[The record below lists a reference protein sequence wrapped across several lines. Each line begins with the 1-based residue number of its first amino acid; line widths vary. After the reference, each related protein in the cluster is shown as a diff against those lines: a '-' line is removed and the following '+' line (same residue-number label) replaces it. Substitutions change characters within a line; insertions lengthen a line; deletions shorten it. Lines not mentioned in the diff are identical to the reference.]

1 MDKSQDFI
9 KQCLFTKNFNNP
21 NKPIDENRL
30 RDTLIVIPTD
40 GGVSQR
46 LKQNKSKFSLSADNI
61 ISTEGKIK
69 HPSYRDLNKN
79 SKIAMKEYIQRC
91 RCLSKKVKHIAY
103 KQKINSKDVLYRY
116 LQDKYPKILEEL
128 PRYENYLP
136 MYEKL
141 WIGYIRE
148 VLGLGKDIEDCK
160 KLNIN
165 ETTALMKLSMAEYNG
180 SLLRVVKCINK
191 DIIGKQGIVIWD
203 SQKSFIMITKGK
215 LIDEV
220 KVIPKRGA
228 VFNFEIPVNDTEALQ
243 YTILGDRFK
252 YRSSDRAARKFK
264 SRRCDDLLYYLQE

>member
-1 MDKSQDFI
+1 MDRTQDFI

-30 RDTLIVIPTD
+30 RDTLIVNPTD

-46 LKQNKSKFSLSADNI
+46 LKQNKSKFSLSTENI
-61 ISTEGKIK
+61 VSTNNKIK
-69 HPSYRDLNKN
+69 HPTYHDINKN

-91 RCLSKKVKHIAY
+91 RLLSKKVKYIAY
-103 KQKINSKDVLYRY
+103 KQKINSRDALYRY
-116 LQDKYPKILEEL
+116 LQDKEPKILEDL

-141 WIGYIRE
+141 WLGYIRE
-148 VLGLGKDIEDCK
+148 VLGLEKDIEDNK
-160 KLNIN
+160 KININ
-165 ETTALMKLSMAEYNG
+165 EATVLMKLSMAEYNG
-180 SLLRVVKCINK
+180 SLLRVVKSINK

-220 KVIPKRGA
+220 KVIPKRGT
-228 VFNFEIPVNDTEALQ
+228 VFNFEVPINDADALQ

-264 SRRCDDLLYYLQE
+264 SRRCDDLLYYLQ